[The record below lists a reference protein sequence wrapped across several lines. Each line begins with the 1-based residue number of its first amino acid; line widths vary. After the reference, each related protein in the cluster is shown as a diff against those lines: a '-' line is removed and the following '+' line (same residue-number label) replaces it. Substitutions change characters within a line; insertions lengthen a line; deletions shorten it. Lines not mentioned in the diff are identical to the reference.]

1 MLLLKHANK
10 SSCFYLYCL
19 LKILELCFWFYAFG
33 FNGGFIVE
41 IVRIIAD
48 FVPKEEDTKQGIL
61 PLKKGGKHL
70 KL

>member
-1 MLLLKHANK
+1 M
-10 SSCFYLYCL
+10 
-19 LKILELCFWFYAFG
+19 ILVLCFWFYVFG

-48 FVPKEEDTKQGIL
+48 FVPKEEDTEQGIL